1 MTIELNISGLNCQHC
16 VNAVTEA
23 IQAVPGVE
31 SVEVD
36 LARGLARIAGPA
48 DANALI
54 AAVIAAGYGA
64 EPV

>member
-1 MTIELNISGLNCQHC
+1 MTIELNLSGLSCQHC
-16 VNAVTEA
+16 VKAVTEA
-23 IQAVPGVE
+23 IRAVPGVE

-36 LARGLARIAGPA
+36 LARGLAWVTGPA